1 MSPVNLILII
11 LFSSSFFN
19 GLFLSL
25 NKTSS
30 IYKNKFLGVT
40 LMLYSLFLLSYVWWF
55 EEKFILEAPFLLRTI
70 NPLMFLAMPFFYFF
84 VRNTLLGEDNLIKKD
99 FIHFVPAVLHVLEL
113 IPLYIMPVDQKYEL
127 VLKIVEDPVKL
138 DVLAVGLLPGFW
150 VDIFKLFLQV
160 SYYIF
165 VIYLLFSSQDILK
178 SRYPEKPIQ
187 NWLLVSVG
195 LIGLL
200 LFSHI
205 IYVILNFLKL
215 ENIEIHGVLDTL
227 ATICLVLPV
236 FLLNFYMRINHSC
249 VHRAELKTFK
259 RQSKMEEFGRLISD
273 SAINGSSEQVI
284 PNSLDVD
291 ALEKR
296 IDQLFQKEK
305 LYLQPDLS
313 LKQLA
318 EKLEISERNASIFI
332 KMKYRQ
338 GVKEFINHHR
348 IEEAMVLLDAGYLVS
363 RSIEGLCFSVGFKS
377 RITFFLAFKKF
388 TGFNITE
395 YMSQKAEKIGVS

>member
-1 MSPVNLILII
+1 MSTINLVLII

-84 VRNTLLGEDNLIKKD
+84 VRNTLSGENHLTKKD
-99 FIHFVPAVLHVLEL
+99 FVHFLPAILHVLEL
-113 IPLYIMPVDQKYEL
+113 IPLYFMSFEEKYEL
-127 VLKIVEDPVKL
+127 VSKIVDDPMQL
-138 DVLAVGLLPGFW
+138 DILAVGLLPGIW
-150 VDIFKLFLQV
+150 VDFFKLFLQV
-160 SYYIF
+160 VYYVFAIR
-165 VIYLLFSSQDILK
+165 LLYM
-178 SRYPEKPIQ
+178 SRKIMKATYPQKPIQ

-249 VHRAELKTFK
+249 VHGAELKTVK
-259 RQSKMEEFGRLISD
+259 SQSKVEKLDGLISG
-273 SAINGSSEQVI
+273 SANNVSYEQVI
-284 PNSLDVD
+284 SNSADVD

-296 IDQLFQKEK
+296 IDQLFRKEK
-305 LYLQPDLS
+305 LYLQPDLT
-313 LKQLA
+313 LKQFA
-318 EKLEISERNASIFI
+318 EKMEVSERNVSQFI
-332 KMKYRQ
+332 KIKY
-338 GVKEFINHHR
+338 GKGIKEFINYHR
-348 IEEAMVLLDAGYLVS
+348 IEEALVLMQNGYLVS
-363 RSIEGLCFSVGFKS
+363 RSIEGLCFSVGFRS

-388 TGFNITE
+388 TGLNPTE
-395 YMSQKAEKIGVS
+395 YLSKISNKVSVS